1 MITSDDLSLICTLAQ
16 EKSIAA
22 VARAANISPSA
33 ISQRLTALEGKL
45 GIRIA
50 ERFGRS
56 GIVMTAEGE
65 FLETRGKDILRTMR
79 VLNDDL
85 AERKDLI
92 GGKLRIVAPFGFGRH
107 HIAPL
112 VSRFAAQHPELQ
124 VDLRLSEDLRRLPK
138 GAWDIMI
145 RVGPWRDTS
154 LVVTQLAANKRVL
167 CASPQYIAENGT
179 LNHPDEI
186 QNHKCIVIFEDAE
199 DVGLW
204 TFRARNGRER
214 DIRVAPHLATNDG
227 DVALCWAKDGRGI
240 LLRSAW
246 SAAADLKSGD
256 LVELLHEWSAPE
268 APIVAM
274 TGEAQGRSKRIHA
287 MLQFLGA
294 NLDL

>member
-1 MITSDDLSLICTLAQ
+1 MITSDDLSLICALAQ

-33 ISQRLTALEGKL
+33 ISQRLTALEDKL

-65 FLETRGKDILRTMR
+65 FLEIRGADILRTMR
-79 VLNDDL
+79 ILDDDL

-92 GGKLRIVAPFGFGRH
+92 SGKLRIVAPFGFGRR

-112 VSRFAAQHPELQ
+112 VSQFAAQHPELL

-138 GAWDIMI
+138 GAWDILI

-154 LVVTQLAANKRVL
+154 LVVRQLSSNKRVL
-167 CASPQYIAENGT
+167 CASPQYIAENGAP
-179 LNHPDEI
+179 NHPDEI
-186 QNHKCIVIFEDAE
+186 QHHKCIVIYEDAE
-199 DVGLW
+199 DVCLW
-204 TFRARNGRER
+204 SFRARNGKER

-227 DVALCWAKDGRGI
+227 DVALCWARDGRGV
-240 LLRSAW
+240 LLRSVW
-246 SAAADLKSGD
+246 SAAADIKSGD
-256 LVELLHEWSAPE
+256 LVELLPDWSAPE

-274 TGEAQGRSKRIHA
+274 TGEAQGRSKRIQA
-287 MLQFLGA
+287 MLQFLETH
-294 NLDL
+294 LDL